1 MATEEIE
8 ISDLELIEELSP
20 DNVLPIETTTKTFA
34 TTLKKIRDWLGIES
48 AILKQVPR
56 GVVFPFSGS
65 TAPEGFL
72 ICDGSAINRT
82 TYAELFQVIG
92 TTYGAG
98 DGSTTF
104 NLPNLI
110 DKFIQGSATV
120 GTIKSAGLPNITG
133 SAEVVSYTATKAG
146 EWLKSG
152 VFQRSVVWDYL
163 NTISKNANGY
173 NLNGQLSFNA
183 SDSSLIYGNS
193 STVQPPALTMLY
205 CIKY

>member
-48 AILKQVPR
+48 AILKQVPT
-56 GVVFPFSGS
+56 GLILPYGGS

-72 ICDGSAINRT
+72 LCNGATINRT
-82 TYAELFQVIG
+82 TYANLFKAIG

-104 NLPNLI
+104 KIPSASNIVTSVNTSVPIKGDGKALGMTDGTTNFSLLPGSGGHTYSKTGGYGLNIGASNSGSNITSAKFSGLTTDASKSGI
-110 DKFIQGSATV
+110 VGTVTRGSFTCKFI
-120 GTIKSAGLPNITG
+120 
-133 SAEVVSYTATKAG
+133 
-146 EWLKSG
+146 
-152 VFQRSVVWDYL
+152 
-163 NTISKNANGY
+163 
-173 NLNGQLSFNA
+173 
-183 SDSSLIYGNS
+183 
-193 STVQPPALTMLY
+193 
-205 CIKY
+205 IKY